1 MSLPVTRIVR
11 DWVAMAET
19 SVNGRRSVASGVR
32 RAAGRARQDRIYR
45 DGIHGRRPRVPTDF
59 ATLERRAKRKARAIG
74 WAYAAGGAGEGAT
87 MRANREAF
95 ERWKIV
101 PRMLRDVSRRDIGVE
116 LFGRRIPAPV
126 LFGPVGAAELLHP
139 EADVAIARAA
149 AELGVPYIFT
159 SQACAPMEECAA
171 VMGEAPRWFQLY
183 WSTDEG
189 LVDSFLARARAAGA
203 EAVVVTLDTTM
214 LGWRT
219 MDLNLGYLPFARGRG
234 IAQYTADG
242 RFLQIVRERLAA
254 ADGGTGGDV
263 KVSLGA
269 IKTLISISRSF
280 PGSFLENL
288 RSPEPRAAVATFLDI
303 YSRPSLT
310 WRDIETLR
318 DRTDLPILLKGIQHP
333 DDARRAVEAGVDGIV
348 VSNHGGRQV
357 DGAIGSL
364 DALADIAPV
373 VDGKARLLLD
383 SGVRGGSDVF
393 KAIAL
398 GADAVL
404 IARPYLYGLALA
416 GWEGARD
423 VVANIIAEFDLTMGL
438 SGLTSVAEI
447 GRDALRQI

>member
-1 MSLPVTRIVR
+1 MV
-11 DWVAMAET
+11 ET
-19 SVNGRRSVASGVR
+19 SVNGRQTDASAIR

-45 DGIHGRRPRVPTDF
+45 DGIHGRRPSVPTDF
-59 ATLERRAKRKARAIG
+59 ATLERRARRKARAIG
-74 WAYAAGGAGEGAT
+74 WAYAAGGAGDGAT

-101 PRMLRDVSRRDIGVE
+101 PRMLRDVSRRDLGVE
-116 LFGRRIPAPV
+116 LFGRRVPAPV

-139 EADVAIARAA
+139 EPDVAIARAA
-149 AELGVPYIFT
+149 AALGVPYVFT
-159 SQACAPMEECAA
+159 SQACVSMEECAA
-171 VMGEAPRWFQLY
+171 VMGQAPRWFQLY
-183 WSTDEG
+183 WSTDEE

-203 EAVVVTLDTTM
+203 EAIVVTLDTTM
-214 LGWRT
+214 LGWRP

-234 IAQYTADG
+234 IAQYTSDR
-242 RFLQIVRERLAA
+242 RFLQIVRNRMAA
-254 ADGGTGGDV
+254 ADGRTGDDV

-269 IKTLISISRSF
+269 IKTLISMSRSF

-288 RSPEPRAAVATFLDI
+288 RSPEPRAAVETFLDI

-333 DDARRAVEAGVDGIV
+333 DDARRAVETGVDGIV

-373 VDGKARLLLD
+373 VDGKAKLLLD

-404 IARPYLYGLALA
+404 IARPYLYGLTLA

-438 SGLTSVAEI
+438 SGLTSVPEI
-447 GRDALRQI
+447 GRDALRRSS